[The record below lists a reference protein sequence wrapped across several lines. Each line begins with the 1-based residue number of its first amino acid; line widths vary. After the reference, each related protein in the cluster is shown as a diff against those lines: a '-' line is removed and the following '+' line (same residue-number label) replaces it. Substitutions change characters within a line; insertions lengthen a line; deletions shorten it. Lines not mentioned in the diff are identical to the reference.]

1 MPDTRVG
8 TNLIIIE
15 TDFCMIN
22 NTHVKIAI
30 VDDTPGV
37 SYFLKDILE
46 DSGFQRV
53 CYFVDPKAVLSLAEN
68 GDLLPDIVI
77 TDFDMGE
84 LNGVALLN
92 SLLKLNPMLKGIIV
106 AGTPGNVSA
115 ISRKYPIIDK
125 DNQTANLITVL
136 VKKYADELVCV
147 E

>member
-1 MPDTRVG
+1 
-8 TNLIIIE
+8 
-15 TDFCMIN
+15 MIN
-22 NTHVKIAI
+22 NTQVKIAI
-30 VDDTPGV
+30 VDDTPGI

-46 DSGFQRV
+46 DNGFERV

-92 SLLKLNPMLKGIIV
+92 SLVKLNPMLKGIIV
-106 AGTPGNVSA
+106 AGSPDRASA
-115 ISRKYPIIDK
+115 MSKMYPIIDK
-125 DNQTANLITVL
+125 DSQTANLVTVL
-136 VKKYADELVCV
+136 VKKFADELVCV